1 VGQMGV
7 RVGYGAFAPH
17 SILTDLLKRHHE
29 GNGQATLAASFH
41 LALAVCSLADA
52 PLTAGRLSTCSKALR
67 SAIGKA
73 LHELQR
79 ERLYVIGGLDPSF
92 APMASVDRYDP
103 LENSWE
109 ALPPINTARHGACA
123 AAFGGYLY
131 VIGGEV
137 SGVALRDV
145 QRFCPRGSQ
154 SWEQMPPTSIGRIR
168 AAATECQGQL
178 YVLGGN
184 DGFSSLRSAERFDP
198 LTCRWHTIA
207 AMQKPRYACSV
218 SARDDVII
226 VFSGELTETGAAAS
240 LEIYNVQA
248 DTWTLLPSLR
258 SPLCGS
264 VPVLKESGDEVFSF
278 GGLGLSGQ
286 ALTFAERANLKCE
299 GSPYPGMSVTPWS
312 PLPPM
317 LFARQQM
324 SACTFQ
330 DGAVIIGGKGITS
343 EAQSKVEMYS
353 ESSGWKEL
361 PPLPTARL
369 RSAVVAGHI

>member
-1 VGQMGV
+1 MGV
-7 RVGYGAFAPH
+7 HLGYGAFAPH
-17 SILTDLLKRHHE
+17 AILADLLKRQQE
-29 GNGQATLAASFH
+29 RNGQATLATETN

-52 PLTAGRLSTCSKALR
+52 PMTAGRVSTCSKALR
-67 SAIGKA
+67 GAIVK
-73 LHELQR
+73 LLNELQR
-79 ERLYVIGGLDPSF
+79 ERLYVVGGLDDTF
-92 APMASVDRYDP
+92 APLSAVERFDP
-103 LENSWE
+103 LDGSWE
-109 ALPPINTARHGACA
+109 KLPPINTARHGACA
-123 AAFGGYLY
+123 AAFAGYLY

-154 SWEQMPPTSIGRIR
+154 TWETMPPTSIGRIR
-168 AAATECQGQL
+168 AAATACQEQL

-184 DGFSSLRSAERFDP
+184 DGFSSLRSVERFDP
-198 LTCRWHTIA
+198 STSRWQAVA
-207 AMQKPRYACSV
+207 AMQKPRYACSAA
-218 SARDDVII
+218 ARDDMII

-240 LEIYNVQA
+240 IEIYNVQA
-248 DTWTLLPSLR
+248 DTWHLLPALR

-264 VPVLKESGDEVFSF
+264 VPVLKASGDEVFSF

-286 ALTFAERANLKCE
+286 ALTFAERANLKRE
-299 GSPYPGMSVTPWS
+299 ESPYPALSGGPSWS

-317 LFARQQM
+317 LSARQQM

-330 DGAVIIGGKGITS
+330 DGAVIVGGKGITS

-353 ESSGWKEL
+353 ETTGWKAL
-361 PPLPTARL
+361 PSLLTARM